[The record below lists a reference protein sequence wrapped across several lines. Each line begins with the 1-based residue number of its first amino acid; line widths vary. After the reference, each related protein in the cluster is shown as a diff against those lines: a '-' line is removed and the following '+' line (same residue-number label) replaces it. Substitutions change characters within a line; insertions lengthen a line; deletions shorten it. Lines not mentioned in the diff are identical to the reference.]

1 MCDTVFVDMIGRSE
15 YNGAVAMAAMGI
27 MNGKILGNDIYFEA
41 DKTVTRAEFI
51 AMAMR
56 ALGIKV
62 DTTLTK
68 SFFDDD
74 GDIPKS
80 LRGYVATAARLGAAR
95 GDFVDGKLMFY
106 PNEEITNYEV
116 AEIITCLAGISS
128 GEEAGE
134 FQDSGGVPVWARES
148 VSMMFTLG
156 VFDVEDTAPDA
167 MATRAA
173 VADYLYK
180 MMLVMN

>member
-1 MCDTVFVDMIGRSE
+1 
-15 YNGAVAMAAMGI
+15 
-27 MNGKILGNDIYFEA
+27 
-41 DKTVTRAEFI
+41 
-51 AMAMR
+51 
-56 ALGIKV
+56 
-62 DTTLTK
+62 
-68 SFFDDD
+68 
-74 GDIPKS
+74 
-80 LRGYVATAARLGAAR
+80 
-95 GDFVDGKLMFY
+95 MFY

-134 FQDSGGVPVWARES
+134 FEDSEGVPVWARES

-180 MMLVMN
+180 MMLVIN